1 MVDKCRDCNL
11 IVNMYSI
18 IIVEATSYMIRLVR
32 GVNRKYS
39 VVLRIRHPIIS
50 RNRRSLI
57 RKRRR
62 S

>member
-39 VVLRIRHPIIS
+39 VALRIRHPIIS
-50 RNRRSLI
+50 RSRRSLI